1 MVNCNGGFSDPGVI
15 ILTAVSCCHLLYFAF
30 DKVQQNEDKIVKI
43 KKTFNTIMCNGL
55 VRQFAVKYLKMTFNH
70 AN

>member
-30 DKVQQNEDKIVKI
+30 DKVQQNEDKIAKI
-43 KKTFNTIMCNGL
+43 KKKHLTQLCAMALLDNLQSII
-55 VRQFAVKYLKMTFNH
+55 LK
-70 AN
+70 